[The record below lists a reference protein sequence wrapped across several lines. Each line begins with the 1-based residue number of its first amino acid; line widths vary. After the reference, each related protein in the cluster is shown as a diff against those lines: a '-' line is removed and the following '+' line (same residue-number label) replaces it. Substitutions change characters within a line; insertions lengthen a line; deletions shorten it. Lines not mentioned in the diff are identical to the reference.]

1 MSCDNLLQ
9 FLDSGTFF
17 LLSGYE
23 QISDPNSI
31 FFFSN
36 SMCTVSYEILANS
49 STDSGYSTIDVIDD
63 NQRGMLNSSKTSEN
77 ENADKRT
84 VAELGNESFT
94 KVSNLVYTRRKVHK
108 GNYSAP
114 FSESIVCRN
123 NGDIYV
129 PESYPSTETL
139 LALETLQM
147 GSSDD
152 TSNKR
157 DSFCAEAKIGVH
169 SSCLNAEK
177 PSTISQGPIN
187 SSVPAA
193 LQDQALFVAS
203 GEKDTSY
210 SLDLPVSRVENHV
223 DKDVVEHENLLKL
236 NNSETSQK
244 QGMSIIH
251 DHNSIP
257 HHSDSKSH
265 SMEFNNELAGN
276 LEFVGCYSHQSPV
289 LSALLSAK
297 GTETYVCVLCGHL
310 VDKDGSLFIYK
321 IQIEG
326 PRVGCPSF
334 VGHTSV
340 TWPMRKDYFGKVSS
354 CIHLTW

>member
-9 FLDSGTFF
+9 FL
-17 LLSGYE
+17 
-23 QISDPNSI
+23 
-31 FFFSN
+31 
-36 SMCTVSYEILANS
+36 CTVSYEILANS
-49 STDSGYSTIDVIDD
+49 STDSGYSAIDVIDD
-63 NQRGMLNSSKTSEN
+63 NQRGMLNSSETSEN

-84 VAELGNESFT
+84 VAEIGNESFT
-94 KVSNLVYTRRKVHK
+94 KVSSLVYTRRKVHK
-108 GNYSAP
+108 GNYGAP
-114 FSESIVCRN
+114 FSQSIVCRN
-123 NGDIYV
+123 NGDICV

-139 LALETLQM
+139 VALETLQM

-152 TSNKR
+152 TSNTR
-157 DSFCAEAKIGVH
+157 DSFCAEAKIGGH
-169 SSCLNAEK
+169 SSCLNVEK
-177 PSTISQGPIN
+177 PSTISKGPIN
-187 SSVPAA
+187 NSVPAV
-193 LQDQALFVAS
+193 LQDQTLVGAS

-210 SLDLPVSRVENHV
+210 SLDLPVSHVENHV
-223 DKDVVEHENLLKL
+223 DKDVVEHENLLEL

-251 DHNSIP
+251 DPNSIP
-257 HHSDSKSH
+257 HHSDLKSH
-265 SMEFNNELAGN
+265 STEFNKELVGN

-326 PRVGCPSF
+326 PSVGCPSF

-340 TWPMRKDYFGKVSS
+340 TWPMQKDYFGKVSS
-354 CIHLTW
+354 CIYLAW